1 MRKIISIVLCCTV
14 MMGVFT
20 ACNSKSKTDNQPTET
35 AVVKVEAPDKK
46 YVKMAKEVNEKMPMV
61 LPGGI
66 RLDKTEAVSKHEFK
80 YYYTFTKEPEVSA
93 EEFIR
98 SSKPALSLGAKES
111 KEDIFETFKKD
122 KMTLTFA
129 YYKMDG
135 SLFAEVILK
144 PEDYK

>member
-1 MRKIISIVLCCTV
+1 MKKFVSIVLYCTIIL
-14 MMGVFT
+14 GVLSG
-20 ACNSKSKTDNQPTET
+20 CGSKSKNENSPTET
-35 AVVKVEAPDKK
+35 SVVKKEAPDKK
-46 YVKMAKEVNEKMPMV
+46 YIELAKETNKKMPMV
-61 LPGGI
+61 LPVGI
-66 RLDKTEAVSKHEFK
+66 RQDKVEAVSKNEFK

-98 SSKPALSLGAKES
+98 SAKPALSLGARES
-111 KEDIFETFKKD
+111 KEDIFATFKKD
-122 KMTLTFA
+122 KMTLIYA